1 MILLADRVD
10 PGGSPLEDTF
20 GGIDI
25 TVRRNAFGRQVDS
38 FEEDVEID
46 GLIGGPVRAVFIR
59 APWVE
64 DVGPRAEPIG
74 RVDPGTPGEH
84 VVAVRQGNLLATS
97 FHPELTGDL
106 RVHAYFCNE
115 LIANA

>member
-1 MILLADRVD
+1 
-10 PGGSPLEDTF
+10 
-20 GGIDI
+20 
-25 TVRRNAFGRQVDS
+25 
-38 FEEDVEID
+38 
-46 GLIGGPVRAVFIR
+46 
-59 APWVE
+59 
-64 DVGPRAEPIG
+64 
-74 RVDPGTPGEH
+74 VDPGTPGEH